1 VGTVISEGCEQCA
14 KGGKMVLFVYGY
26 CDQRDCFYCPLGD
39 NRKNVETVYANERR
53 VESDEDVLAEAKRMD
68 ALGTSITG
76 GEPQEA
82 LDRTCHY
89 LSLLKDEFGEDHHTH
104 LYTGITGGRANMR
117 RLADAGLDEIRFH
130 PPYELWGD
138 LHGTEWE
145 EILYVARE
153 EGLTPAFEIPGIR
166 AEPEFLEFLDEGA
179 ADFCNVNE
187 FEMSDG
193 NYRRMQEAGYELED
207 GHMSA
212 VDGSREAILGEM
224 ADHPKVYF
232 CTSVFKDAAQH
243 RNRLKRMAEVVRR
256 PFDEVTDDGTLVYGK
271 AWCGERRLEAL
282 GVPTEFYAI
291 KSDHVELAW
300 WLLAEMVEEGDVA
313 EGEVVEQYPT
323 VEGTVV
329 ERTPLEGDGDAPNVA
344 DGPGGESGSGT
355 ESGSGIDAGVVDPGV
370 RSD

>member
-1 VGTVISEGCEQCA
+1 MISKGCEQCA

-26 CDQRDCFYCPLGD
+26 CDQRDCFYCPLGE
-39 NRKNVETVYANERR
+39 NRKNVTDIYANERA
-53 VESDEDVLAEAKRMD
+53 VETDQDVLDEARRMD

-76 GEPQEA
+76 GEPQEV
-82 LDRTCHY
+82 LERTCHY
-89 LSLLKDEFGEDHHTH
+89 LELLTEEFGPDHHTH
-104 LYTGITGGRANMR
+104 LYTGITGGRENMR

-130 PPYELWGD
+130 PPFELWGD

-166 AEPEFLEFLDEGA
+166 AEEEFLEFLEEGA
-179 ADFCNVNE
+179 AEFCNINE
-187 FEMSDG
+187 FELSHG
-193 NYRRMQEAGYELED
+193 NFRRMQEQGFERKE

-212 VDGSREAILGEM
+212 VEGSHDILDAMG
-224 ADHPKVYF
+224 DHEKVYF

-243 RNRLKRMAEVVRR
+243 RNRMKRMAHNVRR
-256 PFDEVTDDGTLVYGK
+256 PFDEVTEDGTLVYGK
-271 AWCGERRLEAL
+271 TWVDAQRLNAL
-282 GVPTEFYAI
+282 GVPAEYYAV

-300 WLLAEMVEEGDVA
+300 WLLEEMLADGDIE

-329 ERTPLEGDGDAPNVA
+329 ERTPLA
-344 DGPGGESGSGT
+344 
-355 ESGSGIDAGVVDPGV
+355 
-370 RSD
+370 

>member
-1 VGTVISEGCEQCA
+1 
-14 KGGKMVLFVYGY
+14 MVLFVYGY
-26 CDQRDCFYCPLGD
+26 CDQRDCFYCPLGE
-39 NRKNVETVYANERR
+39 NRKNVTDVYANERL
-53 VESDEDVLAEAKRMD
+53 VEDDEDVLAEARRME
-68 ALGTSITG
+68 ALG

-104 LYTGITGGRANMR
+104 LYTGITGGRENMR
-117 RLADAGLDEIRFH
+117 RLSAAGLDEIRFH

-166 AEPEFLEFLDEGA
+166 AETEFLEFLDEGA

-193 NYRRMQEAGYELED
+193 NYRRMQERGFELQD

-212 VDGSREAILGEM
+212 VDGSKDQILSEM
-224 ADHPKVYF
+224 ARHEKVYF

-243 RNRLKRMAEVVRR
+243 RNRLKRTARNIAR
-256 PFDEVTDDGTLVYGK
+256 PFDEVTEDGTLVYGK
-271 AWCGERRLEAL
+271 AWVDEARLREL
-282 GVPTEFYAI
+282 GVPGEYYAV
-291 KSDHVELAW
+291 KSDHVEVAW
-300 WLLAEMVEEGDVA
+300 WLLEEMVEEGDVPR
-313 EGEVVEQYPT
+313 GEVVEQYPT
-323 VEGTVV
+323 VNGTVV
-329 ERTPLEGDGDAPNVA
+329 ERTPLSGAGDGAEGSVGGPA
-344 DGPGGESGSGT
+344 D
-355 ESGSGIDAGVVDPGV
+355 D
-370 RSD
+370 